1 MSCNCEGNTYHI
13 GMGCCTPVVA
23 NADNY
28 YTKSEVDEKIDEIT
42 ISGGGITT
50 GEVQSM
56 IDASVSPIEGDI
68 TALNGQVG
76 QLSTDMENK
85 AEKSDI
91 PSLEGYATQQWVN
104 GKGYITELKTI
115 WGFSTLSDPI
125 DLAYGHGRHNDVR
138 IESTDVVVET
148 RTKDNG
154 SYDYIIPH
162 SLKPI
167 AGRGEYDHNQGWVN
181 GLFTQNDGFAIG
193 RWNDYNEIYDESEDR
208 YLLPYFSIGNGT
220 DDNNRHNIFTIL
232 ENGKVVLEDGIILQ
246 NWLSEV
252 DDVANRAASDVAG
265 KQDALVSGSNIKTI
279 NGQSLLGSGNITIS
293 GGGSAD
299 LSNYYNKQ
307 EVDDK
312 LGLKANT
319 SDLSALNT
327 TVEQLSTSLENKAN
341 KSEIP
346 SLAGYATEQWVEN
359 KHYLTEHQS
368 LNGYATQEWV
378 GNQGYLTEHQTL
390 KTINNQSIVGEG
402 NITITAETPDLSNYY
417 TKTEADNTFA
427 EQELLDTVNNR
438 VNTHTGNTNIHVT
451 ATEKETWNNKVDSST
466 LNNYMLKTQIWC
478 GTQAEYDALTT
489 KDNEVIYLIHA

>member
-56 IDASVSPIEGDI
+56 INASVSPIEGDI
-68 TALNGQVG
+68 TALNGQVE

-85 AEKSDI
+85 AEKSEI

-115 WGFSTLSDPI
+115 WGFPTLSDPI

-252 DDVANRAASDVAG
+252 DDVANRAASDVTG

-312 LGLKANT
+312 FGLKANT

-327 TVEQLSTSLENKAN
+327 TVEQLSTSLENKAE
-341 KSEIP
+341 KSDIP
-346 SLAGYATEQWVEN
+346 SLEGYATQQWVEN

-390 KTINNQSIVGEG
+390 KTINNQTIVGEG

-427 EQELLDTVNNR
+427 EQELLDIVNNR

-478 GTQAEYDALTT
+478 GTQAEYDAITT

>member
-56 IDASVSPIEGDI
+56 IDASVNPIEGDI
-68 TALNGQVG
+68 TALNGQVE

-91 PSLEGYATQQWVN
+91 PSLEGYATQQWVE
-104 GKGYITELKTI
+104 GKHYLTEHQ
-115 WGFSTLSDPI
+115 S
-125 DLAYGHGRHNDVR
+125 
-138 IESTDVVVET
+138 
-148 RTKDNG
+148 
-154 SYDYIIPH
+154 
-162 SLKPI
+162 
-167 AGRGEYDHNQGWVN
+167 
-181 GLFTQNDGFAIG
+181 
-193 RWNDYNEIYDESEDR
+193 
-208 YLLPYFSIGNGT
+208 
-220 DDNNRHNIFTIL
+220 L
-232 ENGKVVLEDGIILQ
+232 ENYYTKG
-246 NWLSEV
+246 EV
-252 DDVANRAASDVAG
+252 DSIA
-265 KQDALVSGSNIKTI
+265 DAKLDATAY
-279 NGQSLLGSGNITIS
+279 TPT
-293 GGGSAD
+293 D
-299 LSNYYNKQ
+299 LSNYYNKP
-307 EVDDK
+307 EVNN
-312 LGLKANT
+312 LLSNKANT

-346 SLAGYATEQWVEN
+346 SLAGYATEQWVEDKQYLTEHQHLKTIN
-359 KHYLTEHQS
+359 NISLVGDGNIEIGTGGTTDLSDYYTKEETNDLLSDKLDATAYTPTDLTGYATHQWVEDKHYLTEHQS

-390 KTINNQSIVGEG
+390 KTINNQTIVGEG

-427 EQELLDTVNNR
+427 EQELLDIVNNR

-478 GTQAEYDALTT
+478 GTQAEYDAITE